1 METGKSQ
8 KSSKILIIILILVVF
23 SLVGYIA
30 YDKLIKD
37 ENGTEYTT
45 QNDNQ
50 MKPSNVADTKYI
62 LPKRKSIL
70 SISGTDSQLYYHEKV
85 NNFKCGSLDEGK
97 YATSPLSVIV
107 DTKGDAYLKVDCMK
121 GTNDSASHEDETNAF
136 IKILEENNNIKFSKY
151 NITSYGEITAYK
163 LPISNVA
170 TAYNMYFATGGG
182 YYFVFILNDGK
193 VSAMNDNEI
202 ISSGKINTTTF
213 NNLNNILYVTDCGM
227 HGANCEPF
235 AVDNKGEEIYL
246 LTYFSKWFNDYRD

>member
-1 METGKSQ
+1 METGKSE
-8 KSSKILIIILILVVF
+8 KGSKILVVILILIVF
-23 SLVGYIA
+23 SLVGYIV
-30 YDKLIKD
+30 YVKLTNNK
-37 ENGTEYTT
+37 
-45 QNDNQ
+45 ND
-50 MKPSNVADTKYI
+50 VDTKYV
-62 LPKRKSIL
+62 LPQRKSVL
-70 SISGTDSQLYYHEKV
+70 SISGTDSQFFYHEKV

-107 DTKGDAYLKVDCMK
+107 DTKGDAYLTVDCMR
-121 GTNDSASHEDETNAF
+121 GTDDFASHEDETNAF
-136 IKILEENNNIKFSKY
+136 IKILEEKNNIKFSKY
-151 NITSYGEITAYK
+151 NITSYEEIMAYK

-193 VSAMNDNEI
+193 IAAMTDNEI

-246 LTYFSKWFNDYRD
+246 LTYFDKWFNEYRN